1 MRQRSLDVDDRHV
14 VRPIVGHDDLSPIR
28 RPGKSEWSG
37 LAIGIVGSDLHP
49 GHLGDGEPIL
59 ARSTSA
65 IEIVF
70 PSTSCLQGAIGFGA
84 LTALIEAGTRL
95 GSALEKRCASPQGME
110 GLSIYYPRTSKAPLL
125 DVAIDR

>member
-1 MRQRSLDVDDRHV
+1 MATMIS
-14 VRPIVGHDDLSPIR
+14 RP
-28 RPGKSEWSG
+28 SG
-37 LAIGIVGSDLHP
+37 VHARVNGRAWPLGSSVP
-49 GHLGDGEPIL
+49 TCTRATSAFGEPIL

-70 PSTSCLQGAIGFGA
+70 PSTSYLQGAIGVGA

-110 GLSIYYPRTSKAPLL
+110 GLSIYYPRTS
-125 DVAIDR
+125 